1 MYILCKERCMQIS
14 SSEHPPRG
22 QMSLQVA
29 LWWTRRP
36 HVMTG
41 SIGWSQAWNCC
52 HRSIAT
58 NLEKEQIQIARSLIN
73 GDSFSGTHFLNK
85 TLHCVQLDNYPFPF
99 ETLSQWMK
107 RFTES
112 INNEN
117 VITVM
122 DSWSKCVKVY
132 HIANLKVVTYPC
144 NNIFMTN
151 Y

>member
-1 MYILCKERCMQIS
+1 M
-14 SSEHPPRG
+14 
-22 QMSLQVA
+22 
-29 LWWTRRP
+29 
-36 HVMTG
+36 
-41 SIGWSQAWNCC
+41 
-52 HRSIAT
+52 
-58 NLEKEQIQIARSLIN
+58 
-73 GDSFSGTHFLNK
+73 
-85 TLHCVQLDNYPFPF
+85 QLDNYPFPF

-107 RFTES
+107 GFTEP